1 MEVLKLSRFK
11 LQLQALVTEVRQLR
25 EREHFATEKLTL
37 SNQEE
42 FERKQSELQAELALS
57 NELRQKLG
65 RKVSYL
71 ENGNAMLENK
81 QKELKG
87 TIASLLQARES
98 FVKVYEDSTC
108 EMRRS
113 IQARDRKLAI
123 LSEKINAHLSQFDTI
138 EKEAFSVKLV
148 LDYVQHLVMAR
159 LKRKMDELPAYEKVF
174 VEKISDL
181 QSKLGSSEHELRR
194 KEKTILQLQAQL
206 EETKISNNC
215 QPQIEEVSILA
226 LSNI

>member
-1 MEVLKLSRFK
+1 
-11 LQLQALVTEVRQLR
+11 
-25 EREHFATEKLTL
+25 
-37 SNQEE
+37 
-42 FERKQSELQAELALS
+42 
-57 NELRQKLG
+57 
-65 RKVSYL
+65 
-71 ENGNAMLENK
+71 ML
-81 QKELKG
+81 
-87 TIASLLQARES
+87 
-98 FVKVYEDSTC
+98 FC
-108 EMRRS
+108 
-113 IQARDRKLAI
+113 
-123 LSEKINAHLSQFDTI
+123 
-138 EKEAFSVKLV
+138 SV
-148 LDYVQHLVMAR
+148 AR